1 MFFLSN
7 RGGNYRFTSAAQ
19 GLSEVIFQVES
30 APHPIYRIE
39 NDDLYTELTITS
51 EEARD
56 GCKKT
61 IQAID
66 STLIEIV
73 IPANKFKYEK
83 QRLIQKKNLY
93 SFFSF
98 LSSSSSSSSS
108 SSLSNKKH
116 KDSTRIPN
124 RGWPKFLYP
133 DVYLYGDLIVN
144 IKVTKH

>member
-73 IPANKFKYEK
+73 IPANK
-83 QRLIQKKNLY
+83 
-93 SFFSF
+93 
-98 LSSSSSSSSS
+98 
-108 SSLSNKKH
+108 KH